1 LDDTFNIL
9 TDDLLVKDLISSYCF
24 KNPND
29 KISVDYISK
38 KEVTIFK
45 YFNEYSKKRY
55 DLIIGEDHKDTSFKF
70 NNLLDL
76 KHYFKNKN
84 TDDYYPFLK
93 DYAASNFYKAIP
105 YELNFFV
112 ILTKNSST
120 SKNSFDS
127 MSLKDLSLSAKSLNV
142 NSENYYKIAFS
153 PYLTSLKIE
162 DWFFLFN
169 STIRL
174 ERDKI
179 SFISEESKSAL
190 NFVIN
195 YDDENNFGI
204 KKSIS
209 YAKNYKEYS
218 KKRFL
223 INDILLFDIMPISE
237 ALSYDKNI
245 YKILLIEDSRFTMLN
260 QKVVAIAKNTKNRE
274 LCYSIIDFILSDETQ
289 KKLYYI
295 SKERDYYFN
304 EIFLPLLSNS
314 SYLKDEGFNEK
325 FFKYTNSLKP
335 IDLYDQKYREKFIR
349 GLRKT
354 SEMTDKGNITDR
366 EFLTFF
372 EKELK

>member
-1 LDDTFNIL
+1 MTKIIL
-9 TDDLLVKDLISSYCF
+9 VL
-24 KNPND
+24 
-29 KISVDYISK
+29 
-38 KEVTIFK
+38 
-45 YFNEYSKKRY
+45 
-55 DLIIGEDHKDTSFKF
+55 
-70 NNLLDL
+70 
-76 KHYFKNKN
+76 
-84 TDDYYPFLK
+84 
-93 DYAASNFYKAIP
+93 
-105 YELNFFV
+105 
-112 ILTKNSST
+112 
-120 SKNSFDS
+120 
-127 MSLKDLSLSAKSLNV
+127 
-142 NSENYYKIAFS
+142 
-153 PYLTSLKIE
+153 
-162 DWFFLFN
+162 
-169 STIRL
+169 
-174 ERDKI
+174 
-179 SFISEESKSAL
+179 
-190 NFVIN
+190 
-195 YDDENNFGI
+195 
-204 KKSIS
+204 KSIS
-209 YAKNYKEYS
+209 MPKLQEYS